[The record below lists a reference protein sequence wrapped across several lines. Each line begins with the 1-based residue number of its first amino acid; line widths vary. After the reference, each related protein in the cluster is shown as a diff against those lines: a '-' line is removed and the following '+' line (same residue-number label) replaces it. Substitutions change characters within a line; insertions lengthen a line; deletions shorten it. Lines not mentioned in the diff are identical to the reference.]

1 MTTITELKGIVETTR
16 SLSDRTE
23 KEAYLKQQSREVLNF
38 LGSNIKKDG
47 IAKKTAE
54 EIPIISGIIDT
65 SIISESSME
74 DIINYFVEASKYSK
88 KIDKNRMMHMI
99 FLTPENREFV
109 LTCLFGS
116 LKLGLSIPLPDPIF
130 SETIKPMLCGTK
142 EFNPK
147 NCIIEHKFD
156 GIRCIASNNNGEIIL
171 QSRNGKILDVPIIAR
186 SLKNLLPKGTT
197 VDGEIVASDGQFQ
210 SLDRKGN
217 NLIYQI
223 YDIIFKDNKSII
235 NLSLKDRLVVIN
247 KTITENDYIKISK
260 ELDLNSMKEIDS
272 WIIKTG
278 AEGIVAKDPNST
290 YNYSDRKCWMK
301 YKLFLEC
308 TAKVID
314 YTEGEGRRSG
324 TIGAINVIPENSDT
338 ITKCGSGFNDDQLD
352 EMKSLID
359 NGKNIL
365 VNIKHFG
372 ITNDGC
378 LRFPIFMAIRSIN
391 GEEI

>member
-1 MTTITELKGIVETTR
+1 MTTITEIRGIVETTR

-23 KEAYLKQQSREVLNF
+23 KEAYLKKQSREVLNF

-54 EIPIISGIIDT
+54 EIPISVE
-65 SIISESSME
+65 SVSSME
-74 DIINYFVEASKYSK
+74 DIIDIFSQAATLSK
-88 KIDKNRMMHMI
+88 KKDKIRLMNMI
-99 FLTPENREFV
+99 LLDTDDREFV

-116 LKLGLSIPLPDPIF
+116 LKLGLKIQLPDPIF
-130 SETIKPMLCGTK
+130 GETIKPMLCGTK

-147 NCIIEHKFD
+147 KSIIEHKWD

-171 QSRNGKILDVPIIAR
+171 QSRNGKILDIPIIER
-186 SLKNLLPKGTT
+186 SLRNILPKGAT
-197 VDGEIVASDGQFQ
+197 VDGEIIASDGQFQ

-223 YDIIFKDNKSII
+223 YDMIFKNEKSII
-235 NLSLKDRLVVIN
+235 ELSLKDRLVILN
-247 KTITENDYIKISK
+247 ETITENDYVKISK
-260 ELDLNSMKEIDS
+260 ELNLNSIEEIDS
-272 WIIKTG
+272 WIIETG
-278 AEGIVAKDPNST
+278 AEGIVSKDPNST
-290 YNYSDRKCWMK
+290 YNYGDRKGWMK
-301 YKLFLEC
+301 YKLYLEC

-314 YTEGEGRRSG
+314 YTEGEGRRVG
-324 TIGAINVIPENSDT
+324 TIGAINVIPEKLKA
-338 ITKCGSGFNDDQLD
+338 ITKVGSGFTDKQLN
-352 EMKSLID
+352 EIKLLID
-359 NGKNIL
+359 SDKNIL